1 MVAAV
6 LSRRLTDSTAAAL
19 DAHIASCVMSAE
31 RPVATSPLS
40 SATSVASAAAVDDVE
55 IISVSSDEDEDEDEG
70 EGEGEA
76 SGANRDPA
84 AATEFGI
91 DLRAVAEPRRYLGD
105 AAINGFLDLL
115 QRRCRG
121 SVLLLSTFFVEALR
135 GAGGD
140 LGRVRRWTS
149 ATKLQKRVRVD
160 SVFNS
165 SLTAVLVPVNVRGGA
180 SSTLGSSSAA
190 GAETCH
196 WFLVAI
202 DLVDRTLTCL
212 DSARADAAAWDP
224 SNGRDTLGLLERW
237 LQDLEA
243 REVRE
248 DHGVIGA
255 PSPTTVPAPWKM
267 DLAPPGAPQRDPAL
281 GGDCGMFTCAAA
293 DYWSA
298 AEASGAV
305 TASSPPTRDVS
316 ERYGPYTSREMPE
329 LRRRMASA
337 LLAVAGGTHP

>member
-1 MVAAV
+1 MA
-6 LSRRLTDSTAAAL
+6 RRVGPTGTRPQQAPSSESTCGRW
-19 DAHIASCVMSAE
+19 S
-31 RPVATSPLS
+31 SP
-40 SATSVASAAAVDDVE
+40 
-55 IISVSSDEDEDEDEG
+55 
-70 EGEGEA
+70 
-76 SGANRDPA
+76 
-84 AATEFGI
+84 
-91 DLRAVAEPRRYLGD
+91 D

-135 GAGGD
+135 GAGGN
-140 LGRVRRWTS
+140 LGRVMRWTS
-149 ATKLQKRVRVD
+149 ANKLQKQAGVG

-165 SLTAVLVPVNVRGGA
+165 SLTAVLVPVNVRAARGA
-180 SSTLGSSSAA
+180 SSSAA

-224 SNGRDTLGLLERW
+224 SNSRDTLGLLERW

-243 REVRE
+243 REGRE
-248 DHGVIGA
+248 DHGAIGA
-255 PSPTTVPAPWKM
+255 ASPTTVPAPWQM

-305 TASSPPTRDVS
+305 TASSPPTRDAS
-316 ERYGPYTSREMPE
+316 ERYGKYTSREMPE

-337 LLAVAGGTHP
+337 LLAAAGGTHP